1 MTDNQI
7 FIIERKGNTLE
18 DESIYNEGQFVR
30 IKLIEYENKI
40 YWIKKINGRVINFK
54 EVCSIGTEINMDRH

>member
-30 IKLIEYENKI
+30 IKLIKYENKI
-40 YWIKKINGRVINFK
+40 YWIKKINGRVIKFR
-54 EVCSIGTEINMDRH
+54 EVCSIAEEINMDRH